1 MDKKSMVGRARAKLG
16 PTQTQ
21 LAAKLGVTPTTISR
35 WEAGAA
41 VPAEPTF
48 RLLTTLVEALEKG
61 GRR

>member
-1 MDKKSMVGRARAKLG
+1 MNKRTMVRRARGKLG
-16 PTQTQ
+16 LTQTQ

-35 WEAGAA
+35 WETGAA

-61 GRR
+61 GSR